1 MKTIQYYT
9 VAASLFA
16 CVAMSSCGS
25 NKSVLSST
33 RPSSTTMECVQIT
46 SDGNFIIEVQSVGK
60 DVENAKEE
68 ALKYSV
74 RSLLF
79 DGIQGSTSNRIQG
92 HKPLVTDPSTL
103 LDKQNYFQQLFDSGD
118 YRLYAELIPNDLP
131 RIVKV
136 DNGYKIKVKVIL
148 KKNLLRRR
156 LEKDG
161 IIKSLSSTFN

>member
-1 MKTIQYYT
+1 M
-9 VAASLFA
+9 FA
-16 CVAMSSCGS
+16 CVAMSSCGT
-25 NKSVLSST
+25 NKSVLSSP

-46 SDGNFIIEVQSVGK
+46 SDGNFIIEVQCEGK

-79 DGIQGSTSNRIQG
+79 DGIQGSTINRIQS

-103 LDKQNYFQQLFDSGD
+103 LEKQNYFQQLFDSEE
-118 YRLYAELIPNDLP
+118 YRLYAEIMPNDLP
-131 RIVKV
+131 KIVRV
-136 DNGYKIKVKVIL
+136 GGGYKVKTYVIL
-148 KKNLLRRR
+148 KKNLLRHR